1 MYNYVHVAG
10 RNWIFMAYTLL
21 IDSNYRFRIVNFWGI
36 DDLQLS
42 FRMLFLS
49 IQLLARWNGLM
60 QRIHFFCSILV
71 GAPESQR

>member
-1 MYNYVHVAG
+1 MYNFVHVAG
-10 RNWIFMAYTLL
+10 WNWIFMAYTLS
-21 IDSNYRFRIVNFWGI
+21 IDSDYRFRINFWVI
-36 DDLQLS
+36 DDLQIS

-49 IQLLARWNGLM
+49 IQLLVRWNGLM